1 MLFLQQ
7 IHCVILINA
16 SLLEWVCFCFSKI
29 WDGGFG
35 YKRGGWLSTH
45 IHSEAR
51 RGLVVSSLGSHC
63 AVVEEELLSTI
74 RPTAFISGSGDAS
87 PTTGPNGCPDV
98 GLPIL
103 CSVLS
108 IPPNSRPSKS
118 QLTSGTLNIRSQSFK
133 ISDLN
138 FQLEKLGKRKENQ
151 TKSAEGNHKDK
162 DGNSC
167 YGKQIQKIEMSKT
180 RLWHFCFS
188 ENIIQIISTEQNYLR
203 KTENKTWMTETR
215 NGRGIIPE
223 VNNWNSEGMF

>member
-1 MLFLQQ
+1 MLVLQQ
-7 IHCVILINA
+7 IHCVILIN
-16 SLLEWVCFCFSKI
+16 SSFLEWVCFCFSKI

-35 YKRGGWLSTH
+35 YKGGGWLSTH
-45 IHSEAR
+45 THSEAE
-51 RGLVVSSLGSHC
+51 RGLVVSSLGSHRPI
-63 AVVEEELLSTI
+63 VEKELFSTI
-74 RPTAFISGSGDAS
+74 RPTAFISSSGDAS
-87 PTTGPNGCPDV
+87 PTTVPNGCPDV

-108 IPPNSRPSKS
+108 MPPNSLPSKS

-167 YGKQIQKIEMSKT
+167 YGKQIEKIEMSKT
-180 RLWHFCFS
+180 RLVSQKILF
-188 ENIIQIISTEQNYLR
+188 
-203 KTENKTWMTETR
+203 K
-215 NGRGIIPE
+215 
-223 VNNWNSEGMF
+223 